1 MLVHVTLT
9 LVSRTPLKDQQLRPV
24 PTGQRPWRDDKTF
37 VVTQGTL
44 TSLGI
49 TEKYRA

>member
-24 PTGQRPWRDDKTF
+24 PTVQRSWRDDETF
-37 VVTQGTL
+37 VVTQGADDWVRRGP
-44 TSLGI
+44 SLP
-49 TEKYRA
+49 